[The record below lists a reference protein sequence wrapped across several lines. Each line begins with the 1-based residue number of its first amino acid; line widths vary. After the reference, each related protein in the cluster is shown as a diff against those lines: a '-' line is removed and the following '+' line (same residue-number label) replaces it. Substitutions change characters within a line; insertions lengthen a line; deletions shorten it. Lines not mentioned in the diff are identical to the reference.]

1 MGRYILFRAAASVPV
16 LIGITII
23 VFVILSL
30 IPGDP
35 ATAILG
41 SYATP
46 ENVARL
52 NAQLGLDRPLVQ
64 RYFIWLGNL
73 LQGDLGRSFSLNR
86 PVIDEILERFNAT
99 LILSGLAFVMCSVL
113 GILAGVISA
122 TRQYGLADKLITFSV
137 LVGISVPSFFLGMMM
152 ILYFA
157 VNLRWL
163 PASGMYALYGGGDL
177 PDLLHHL
184 VMPAIAL
191 ALANDPDIIIAD
203 EPTTALDVTVQAQ
216 VLRILDDLRRQ
227 KGVGLIFISH
237 DLNVVSQISDRIAV
251 MYAGQ
256 IVECGPSRD
265 VLEKPAHPYTR
276 ALLASSPQ
284 IGAGGELPKPIDGGL
299 PRPDDLPAG
308 CAFAARCEMATDICS
323 ASAVEMRGSV
333 SREVR
338 CVKWE
343 AANG

>member
-52 NAQLGLDRPLVQ
+52 NAQLGLDHPLVQ

-157 VNLRWL
+157 VNLRWV

-184 VMPAIAL
+184 VMPATAL
-191 ALANDPDIIIAD
+191 AVVATGVVARMSRSAML
-203 EPTTALDVTVQAQ
+203 E
-216 VLRILDDLRRQ
+216 VLRLDFIRTARA
-227 KGVGLIFISH
+227 KGVRERRVITRHALRYAIVSILPVLGLQAGFVLSGAVYIEIVFQWPGIGRMLVDAILTRDIMLVQGGVLFVAACYVLFNIIV
-237 DLNVVSQISDRIAV
+237 DLAQLWLD
-251 MYAGQ
+251 
-256 IVECGPSRD
+256 
-265 VLEKPAHPYTR
+265 
-276 ALLASSPQ
+276 
-284 IGAGGELPKPIDGGL
+284 
-299 PRPDDLPAG
+299 PRLG
-308 CAFAARCEMATDICS
+308 R
-323 ASAVEMRGSV
+323 
-333 SREVR
+333 
-338 CVKWE
+338 
-343 AANG
+343 

>member
-157 VNLRWL
+157 VNLRWV

-184 VMPAIAL
+184 VMPATAL
-191 ALANDPDIIIAD
+191 AVVATGVVARMSRSAML
-203 EPTTALDVTVQAQ
+203 E
-216 VLRILDDLRRQ
+216 VLRLDFIRTARA
-227 KGVGLIFISH
+227 KGVRERRVITRHALRYAIVSILPVLGLQAGFVLSGEVYIEIVFQWPGIGRMLVDAILTRDIMLVQGGVLFVAACYVLFNIIV
-237 DLNVVSQISDRIAV
+237 DLAQLWLD
-251 MYAGQ
+251 
-256 IVECGPSRD
+256 
-265 VLEKPAHPYTR
+265 
-276 ALLASSPQ
+276 
-284 IGAGGELPKPIDGGL
+284 
-299 PRPDDLPAG
+299 PRLG
-308 CAFAARCEMATDICS
+308 R
-323 ASAVEMRGSV
+323 
-333 SREVR
+333 
-338 CVKWE
+338 
-343 AANG
+343 

>member
-16 LIGITII
+16 LIGTTII

-122 TRQYGLADKLITFSV
+122 TRQYGVADKLITFSV

-157 VNLRWL
+157 VNLRWV

-184 VMPAIAL
+184 VMPATAL
-191 ALANDPDIIIAD
+191 AVVATGVVARMSRSAML
-203 EPTTALDVTVQAQ
+203 E
-216 VLRILDDLRRQ
+216 VLRLDFIRTARA
-227 KGVGLIFISH
+227 KGVSERRVITRHALRYAIVSILPVLGLQAGFVLSGAVYIEIVFQWPGIGRMLVDAILTRDIMLVQGGVLFVAACYVLFNIIV
-237 DLNVVSQISDRIAV
+237 DLAQLWLD
-251 MYAGQ
+251 
-256 IVECGPSRD
+256 
-265 VLEKPAHPYTR
+265 
-276 ALLASSPQ
+276 
-284 IGAGGELPKPIDGGL
+284 
-299 PRPDDLPAG
+299 PRLG
-308 CAFAARCEMATDICS
+308 R
-323 ASAVEMRGSV
+323 
-333 SREVR
+333 
-338 CVKWE
+338 
-343 AANG
+343 

>member
-122 TRQYGLADKLITFSV
+122 TRQYGLADKLTTFSV

-157 VNLRWL
+157 VNLRWV

-184 VMPAIAL
+184 VMPATAL
-191 ALANDPDIIIAD
+191 AVVATGVVARMSRSAML
-203 EPTTALDVTVQAQ
+203 E
-216 VLRILDDLRRQ
+216 VLRLDFIRTARA
-227 KGVGLIFISH
+227 KGVRERRVITRHALRYAIVSILPVLGLQAGFVLSGAVYIEIVFQWPGIGRMLVDAILTRDIMLVQGGVLFVAACYVLFNIIV
-237 DLNVVSQISDRIAV
+237 DLAQLWLD
-251 MYAGQ
+251 
-256 IVECGPSRD
+256 
-265 VLEKPAHPYTR
+265 
-276 ALLASSPQ
+276 
-284 IGAGGELPKPIDGGL
+284 
-299 PRPDDLPAG
+299 PRLG
-308 CAFAARCEMATDICS
+308 R
-323 ASAVEMRGSV
+323 
-333 SREVR
+333 
-338 CVKWE
+338 
-343 AANG
+343 

>member
-86 PVIDEILERFNAT
+86 PVIDEIHERFNAT

-157 VNLRWL
+157 VNLRWV

-177 PDLLHHL
+177 PDMLHHL
-184 VMPAIAL
+184 VMPATAL
-191 ALANDPDIIIAD
+191 AVVATGVVARMSRSAML
-203 EPTTALDVTVQAQ
+203 E
-216 VLRILDDLRRQ
+216 VLRLDFIRTARA
-227 KGVGLIFISH
+227 KGVRERRVITRHALRYAIVSILPVLGLQAGFVLSGAVYIEIVFQWPGIGRMLVDAILTRDIMLVQGGVLFVAACYVLFNIIV
-237 DLNVVSQISDRIAV
+237 DLAQLWLD
-251 MYAGQ
+251 
-256 IVECGPSRD
+256 
-265 VLEKPAHPYTR
+265 
-276 ALLASSPQ
+276 
-284 IGAGGELPKPIDGGL
+284 
-299 PRPDDLPAG
+299 PRLG
-308 CAFAARCEMATDICS
+308 R
-323 ASAVEMRGSV
+323 
-333 SREVR
+333 
-338 CVKWE
+338 
-343 AANG
+343 